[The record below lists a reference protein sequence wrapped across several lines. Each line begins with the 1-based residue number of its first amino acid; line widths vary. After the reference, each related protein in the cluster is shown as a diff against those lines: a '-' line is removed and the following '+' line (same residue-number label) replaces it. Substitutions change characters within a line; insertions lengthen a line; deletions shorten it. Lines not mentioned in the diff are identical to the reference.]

1 MAGINISF
9 VSDVRSFLK
18 GTRDIEGAMDDV
30 ADSLDDVARDSQRME
45 RDVSR
50 DLDGIAR
57 EAGQMEQKVTRDL
70 DSVADEGRDAGQK
83 LERSFRE
90 AFDVGKRESRDA
102 GQDIERNTRRS
113 FDDAGDRVGEFKDEA
128 RQNFSEVASSF
139 TGDMDSA
146 VDLVQGT
153 FGGLAGS
160 IAGPVGLALG
170 GLGASAGVF
179 YTLWKENAE
188 RVERR
193 VQDMY
198 EDMRESGNAFLSEEF
213 IAQGV
218 ADIFGKTEDAVIK
231 WENLQKIVEATGA
244 TEALV
249 ARAYAGDA
257 QARVQLLET
266 VAAKEEEVGQ
276 RAVDASAGQVQGL
289 IDEQREIQRIREG
302 VEELGQVQGDA
313 AARAEGYREAVSNVG
328 LTAEQAAEN
337 ARRKWVDLD
346 TYLDQTTGR
355 KRTVSVDVDL
365 SDAERR
371 IDDFL
376 NRRRN
381 VTVGT
386 RLVQQPV

>member
-30 ADSLDDVARDSQRME
+30 ADALDDVARDSQRME

-83 LERSFRE
+83 LERSFRD

-276 RAVDASAGQVQGL
+276 RAIDASAGQVQGL

-313 AARAEGYREAVSNVG
+313 ASRAEGYREAVANVG

-337 ARRKWVDLD
+337 ARRKWVDLE

-355 KRTVSVDVDL
+355 KRTLEVDVDL

-371 IDDFL
+371 INDFL